1 MNKVIRLLLILGMV
15 SILSSQTATIK
26 NSIIGYT
33 SIGDSVT
40 FEKPYLWSFIKSD
53 DSKWMAS
60 IFVEAPWSDE
70 SVYVE
75 ELFYKPFGDIRF
87 GKDGDKFTIGVG
99 RQAIPFGSNIPYL
112 DLTRGDRFTY
122 QTPTPNDVGL
132 LYFGDGVSV
141 YGGVG
146 NWFFETYLG
155 NDIENGY
162 DEYTTGRVSY
172 EFGDHFVGVSLDD
185 QNRQALDVSGY
196 SEFVDYV
203 TEFRKDYQW
212 VRAIVKPGLYGV
224 SLLAGYETTNG
235 ESQALYG
242 LVWQYGEPN
251 RFLSAELSGEG
262 DLKVKLYYSFN
273 LKVGKDDE

>member
-1 MNKVIRLLLILGMV
+1 MKSFIRKIIFWLCFGI
-15 SILSSQTATIK
+15 SFIDAQEIEIK

-33 SIGDSVT
+33 TLGDTVS
-40 FEKPYLWSFIKSD
+40 FDKPYLWSFIKSD

-75 ELFYKPFGDIRF
+75 ELFYKPYS
-87 GKDGDKFTIGVG
+87 DKFTIGLG
-99 RQAIPFGSNIPYL
+99 RQAIPFGSNVPYL
-112 DLTRGDRFTY
+112 DLTRGDKFTY
-122 QTPTPNDVGL
+122 QTPTEHDVGL

-141 YGGVG
+141 YGGIG
-146 NWFFETYLG
+146 NFFIETYYG
-155 NDIENGY
+155 SDIEN
-162 DEYTTGRVSY
+162 ELESLSTTRFSY
-172 EFGDHFVGVSLDD
+172 EWKD
-185 QNRQALDVSGY
+185 QFIGFSYDNEDRQALDISGY
-196 SEFVDYV
+196 SKYVDYV
-203 TEFRKDYQW
+203 SEIGLSHNYQW
-212 VRAIVKPGLYGV
+212 LRAIVKPGLYGV

-262 DLKVKLYYSFN
+262 DLKVKLYYGFN
-273 LKVGKDDE
+273 LKIGKEND